1 MKPTIIGILL
11 LLVFTLTA
19 CQSSEPIPGNTQIP
33 SNTQNTSQVTETTS
47 KETQTPMTPQ
57 TTPVIIIAHRGA
69 RSLAPENT
77 IMAAEIAYNIGADMW
92 ELDVAMTYDGELV
105 VIHDDTLTRTS
116 NAAVIYPKKSPWNV
130 HQFTLTELKTLD
142 FGSWFLAEDPFG
154 TIKEGLISVEDQ
166 EKMKNIQIPTL
177 EEALLFTRDNDWK
190 VNIEIKDVTGTPG
203 DATIVEQVVSLVEEL
218 DMADSVIISS
228 FNHTYLRRVKKVNP
242 ELAIAPIVNEGVS
255 DPVALL
261 NDLGAQAYHPG
272 IKRIGDISRIALARN
287 AGFDVN
293 VWTVNDIETMLALIE
308 AGASGL
314 FTDFPQLG
322 VQIRDGIIN

>member
-1 MKPTIIGILL
+1 MARTSLAILL
-11 LLVFTLTA
+11 LLVLTLTA
-19 CQSSEPIPGNTQIP
+19 CQNTEPVLEITQIP
-33 SNTQNTSQVTETTS
+33 SNTRTTLLETETLP
-47 KETQTPMTPQ
+47 KETQTPMTSQ
-57 TTPVIIIAHRGA
+57 NSPVIIIAHRGA

-77 IMAAEIAYNIGADMW
+77 LIAAEIAYKVGADMW
-92 ELDVAMTYDGELV
+92 ELDVAMTYDNELV

-116 NAAVIYPKKSPWNV
+116 NAKAVYPKKSPWNV
-130 HQFTLTELKTLD
+130 HLFTLEELKMLD
-142 FGSWFLAEDPFG
+142 FGSWFLTEDPFG

-177 EEALLFTRDNDWK
+177 EEALLFTRDNNWK
-190 VNIEIKDVTGTPG
+190 VNIEIKDVTGTLG

-228 FNHTYLRRVKKVNP
+228 FNHTYLRRVKNINP
-242 ELAIAPIVNEGVS
+242 VLITAPIVNEEVS

-261 NDLGAQAYHPG
+261 QDLGAQAYHPG
-272 IKRIGDISRIALARN
+272 IKHIGNLSKIALARN

-293 VWTVNDIETMLALIE
+293 VWTVNDKETMLALIE

-322 VQIRDGIIN
+322 VKMRDGIIN